1 MSFVVF
7 ADGTA
12 NLPASCQEGVT
23 MLPCS
28 YFVEGVE
35 QEYLGDVDNFDGHA
49 YYQQLA
55 SGCKIT
61 TSLLNTGLFLS
72 HFRPVLEQGQDLVYV
87 AMASGISGTYQAALL
102 AKQELEEEYPDRY
115 IHIVDSHGCGFG
127 SGLLAIRAAE
137 LSKLGTPVR
146 QAGAMLD
153 ADVPHVC
160 QYFTVDDLN
169 FLKRSGRVS
178 GATAM
183 IGTVLN
189 IKPILYGDA
198 TGHIVSCGKVR
209 GRKKAIDAIVEKY
222 AQKQVD
228 AANHL
233 VAISHG
239 DCLADAQLLAEKV
252 RAVAAPKDILIV
264 PHEPFSGAHVGP
276 GMLALFFYGSE
287 R

>member
-102 AKQELEEEYPDRY
+102 AKQELEEEFPDRCVC
-115 IHIVDSHGCGFG
+115 IIDSKGCGFG
-127 SGLLAIRAAE
+127 NGMLVLRAAE
-137 LSKLGTPVR
+137 LSR
-146 QAGAMLD
+146 QGLSAREAGQILEEE
-153 ADVPHVC
+153 VPHIC
-160 QYFTVDDLN
+160 QYFTVNDLN

-178 GATAM
+178 GATAA

-189 IKPILYGDA
+189 IKPILYGSAD
-198 TGHIVSCGKVR
+198 GHIVACGKVR
-209 GRKKAIDAIVEKY
+209 GRKKAIDTLVETY
-222 AQKQVD
+222 AKKQVD
-228 AANHL
+228 AASHL

-239 DCLADAQLLAEKV
+239 DCLEDAQALAELVKERCGV
-252 RAVAAPKDILIV
+252 KEVYINYVGAVIGS
-264 PHEPFSGAHVGP
+264 HSGP
-276 GMLALFFYGSE
+276 GTLALFFLGQH

>member
-7 ADGTA
+7 ADGSA
-12 NLPASCQEGVT
+12 NLPASFLEGVT

-28 YFVEGVE
+28 YYTEGVE
-35 QEYLGDVDNFDGHA
+35 TEYMGDVDSFDAHA

-61 TSLLNTGLFLS
+61 TSLLNTELFVS
-72 HFRPVLEQGQDLVYV
+72 HMRPTLEQGQDAVYI

-102 AKQELEEEYPDRY
+102 AKQELEEEFPDRY
-115 IHIVDSHGCGFG
+115 VHIVDSRGCGFG
-127 SGLLAIRAAE
+127 SGMLVIRAAE
-137 LSKLGTPVR
+137 LSRQGLTAREAGKL
-146 QAGAMLD
+146 LD
-153 ADVPHVC
+153 ADVPHMC

-178 GATAM
+178 GASAA

-189 IKPILYGDA
+189 IKPILYGTED
-198 TGHIVSCGKVR
+198 GHIVACGKVR
-209 GRKKAIDAIVEKY
+209 GRKKAIDALVEKY
-222 AQKQVD
+222 AQKQLD
-228 AANHL
+228 AENRL

-239 DCLADAQLLAEKV
+239 DCLEDAQLLAEKV
-252 RAVAAPKDILIV
+252 KAVATPKQLVIV

-276 GMLALFFYGSE
+276 GMLALFFYGKE

>member
-102 AKQELEEEYPDRY
+102 AKQELEEEFPDRCVC
-115 IHIVDSHGCGFG
+115 IIDSKGCGFG
-127 SGLLAIRAAE
+127 NGMLVLRAAE
-137 LSKLGTPVR
+137 LSRMGTPVR

-153 ADVPHVC
+153 ADVPHMC

-189 IKPILYGDA
+189 IKPILYGTAD
-198 TGHIVSCGKVR
+198 GHIVSCAKVR
-209 GRKKAIDAIVEKY
+209 GRKKAIEAIADIY
-222 AQKQVD
+222 AKKQVD
-228 AANHL
+228 AENRI

-239 DCLADAQLLAEKV
+239 DCPEEAEILAERV
-252 RAVAAPKDILIV
+252 RQIANPKKLIIV

-276 GMLALFFYGSE
+276 GMLALFFYGKE

>member
-7 ADGTA
+7 ADGSA
-12 NLPASCQEGVT
+12 NLPASKLEGIT
-23 MLPCS
+23 LLPCT
-28 YFVEGVE
+28 YTVEGV
-35 QEYLGDVDNFDGHA
+35 QKEYLGDVDSFDAHD
-49 YYQQLA
+49 YYDQLKN
-55 SGCKIT
+55 GCKIT
-61 TSLLNTGLFLS
+61 TSLLNTHLFLT
-72 HFRPVLEQGQDLVYV
+72 HFRSVLEQGQDVVYV
-87 AMASGISGTYQAALL
+87 SMSSGISGTYQAAVL
-102 AKQELEEEYPDRY
+102 AKQELEEEFPDRFV
-115 IHIVDSHGCGFG
+115 HIVDSRGCGFG

-137 LSKLGTPVR
+137 LSRMGTPVR
-146 QAGAMLD
+146 EAAALLD
-153 ADVPHVC
+153 QEVPHMC

-189 IKPILYGDA
+189 IKPILYGTAD
-198 TGHIVSCGKVR
+198 GHIVSCGKVR

-222 AQKQVD
+222 AQKQMD
-228 AANHL
+228 AEHRV

-239 DCLADAQLLAEKV
+239 DCPEEAELLAEKI
-252 RAVAAPKDILIV
+252 RAVANPEKLIIV

-276 GMLALFFYGSE
+276 GMLALFFYGKE

>member
-87 AMASGISGTYQAALL
+87 HVEAPDECGHRGETANKVRAIELIDGKILGPVRKALEAQGDYRIL
-102 AKQELEEEYPDRY
+102 VLPD
-115 IHIVDSHGCGFG
+115 HPTP
-127 SGLLAIRAAE
+127 LAIRTHSSEPVPYLIYDSREKHPGVASFTESTARAAGNYE
-137 LSKLGTPVR
+137 P
-146 QAGAMLD
+146 D
-153 ADVPHVC
+153 A
-160 QYFTVDDLN
+160 
-169 FLKRSGRVS
+169 S
-178 GATAM
+178 
-183 IGTVLN
+183 VLMKSL
-189 IKPILYGDA
+189 IK
-198 TGHIVSCGKVR
+198 
-209 GRKKAIDAIVEKY
+209 
-222 AQKQVD
+222 
-228 AANHL
+228 
-233 VAISHG
+233 
-239 DCLADAQLLAEKV
+239 
-252 RAVAAPKDILIV
+252 
-264 PHEPFSGAHVGP
+264 
-276 GMLALFFYGSE
+276 
-287 R
+287 

>member
-102 AKQELEEEYPDRY
+102 AKQEL
-115 IHIVDSHGCGFG
+115 
-127 SGLLAIRAAE
+127 
-137 LSKLGTPVR
+137 
-146 QAGAMLD
+146 
-153 ADVPHVC
+153 
-160 QYFTVDDLN
+160 
-169 FLKRSGRVS
+169 
-178 GATAM
+178 
-183 IGTVLN
+183 
-189 IKPILYGDA
+189 
-198 TGHIVSCGKVR
+198 
-209 GRKKAIDAIVEKY
+209 
-222 AQKQVD
+222 
-228 AANHL
+228 
-233 VAISHG
+233 
-239 DCLADAQLLAEKV
+239 
-252 RAVAAPKDILIV
+252 
-264 PHEPFSGAHVGP
+264 
-276 GMLALFFYGSE
+276 
-287 R
+287 

>member
-35 QEYLGDVDNFDGHA
+35 QEYLGDVDNFDSHA

-72 HFRPVLEQGQDLVYV
+72 HFRPVLVL
-87 AMASGISGTYQAALL
+87 
-102 AKQELEEEYPDRY
+102 
-115 IHIVDSHGCGFG
+115 
-127 SGLLAIRAAE
+127 RAAE
-137 LSKLGTPVR
+137 LSR
-146 QAGAMLD
+146 QGLSAREAGQILAEE
-153 ADVPHVC
+153 VPHIC
-160 QYFTVDDLN
+160 QYFTVNDLN

-178 GATAM
+178 GATAA

-189 IKPILYGDA
+189 IKPILYGSAD
-198 TGHIVSCGKVR
+198 GHIVACGKVR
-209 GRKKAIDAIVEKY
+209 GRKKAIDTLVETY
-222 AQKQVD
+222 AKKQVD

-239 DCLADAQLLAEKV
+239 DCLADAQLLAEKG

>member
-102 AKQELEEEYPDRY
+102 AKQELEEEFPDRCVC
-115 IHIVDSHGCGFG
+115 IIDSKGCGFG
-127 SGLLAIRAAE
+127 NGMLVLRAAE
-137 LSKLGTPVR
+137 LSR
-146 QAGAMLD
+146 QGLSAREAGQILD
-153 ADVPHVC
+153 GEVPHIC

-178 GATAM
+178 GAAAA

-189 IKPILYGDA
+189 IKPILYGSAD
-198 TGHIVSCGKVR
+198 GHIVACGKVR
-209 GRKKAIDAIVEKY
+209 GRKKAIDTLAETY
-222 AQKQVD
+222 AKKQVD

-239 DCLADAQLLAEKV
+239 DCLADAKLLEHELHRRHSC
-252 RAVAAPKDILIV
+252 RAALITDIGPVI
-264 PHEPFSGAHVGP
+264 GAHSGP
-276 GMLALFFYGSE
+276 GTLALFFLGVH

>member
-102 AKQELEEEYPDRY
+102 AKQELDESLEDNTPQSLWGRCASACFARSFGRGAGILPYCKELPGDMAEY
-115 IHIVDSHGCGFG
+115 S
-127 SGLLAIRAAE
+127 SA
-137 LSKLGTPVR
+137 
-146 QAGAMLD
+146 
-153 ADVPHVC
+153 
-160 QYFTVDDLN
+160 
-169 FLKRSGRVS
+169 
-178 GATAM
+178 
-183 IGTVLN
+183 
-189 IKPILYGDA
+189 
-198 TGHIVSCGKVR
+198 
-209 GRKKAIDAIVEKY
+209 
-222 AQKQVD
+222 D
-228 AANHL
+228 AA
-233 VAISHG
+233 
-239 DCLADAQLLAEKV
+239 
-252 RAVAAPKDILIV
+252 
-264 PHEPFSGAHVGP
+264 
-276 GMLALFFYGSE
+276 
-287 R
+287 